1 MSIRLKIYGGRVVD
15 GEPLA
20 NSFIIDCISLDMLVE
35 DTGLEVNYD
44 AEYTGGFT
52 MVPFKSK
59 EFFKFD
65 SELEEEE

>member
-1 MSIRLKIYGGRVVD
+1 MSIRLKIYGGREVD
-15 GEPLA
+15 GGPLA
-20 NSFIIDCISLDMLVE
+20 DRVINCISLDMLVE

-52 MVPFKSK
+52 IVPFKSK